1 MKTRSSTS
9 FKKLTRRTFI
19 KSSAALAMTT
29 ALSNSRVLGA
39 NERINIG
46 IIGFGLIGRIH
57 TRNFKDQPD
66 ATIIGVAETY
76 RPRLDAAADLI
87 GGSITPHSP
96 FLRPLH
102 NKKNHG
108 HLLAT
113 PGHRACVIMMM

>member
-9 FKKLTRRTFI
+9 FKKLTRRNFI
-19 KSSAALAMTT
+19 KTSAALAMTT

-39 NERINIG
+39 NERINVG

-57 TRNFKDQPD
+57 TRSFKQQPD

-87 GGSITPHSP
+87 GGSTTPYSH
-96 FLRPLH
+96 FRRLLG
-102 NKKNHG
+102 NKTIEAVFV
-108 HLLAT
+108 AT
-113 PGHRACVIMMM
+113 PGHWHSP